1 MSDQVF
7 EDNFDIFL
15 CYFLY
20 RVAKDLGIDLDV
32 IRIVFECCLD
42 SVLKD
47 LEVMM
52 ALLFST
58 FYIISIQFPDN
69 AKPMPRRMRS
79 RSQYYSAKPMSKQMR
94 SRCQDECEAD
104 VNIMRSLC
112 QEKCEADVSI
122 ILRSRCQNK
131 CEADVRMNAKPMS
144 I

>member
-1 MSDQVF
+1 MF

-20 RVAKDLGIDLDV
+20 RVGKDLGIDLEV
-32 IRIVFECCLD
+32 IRIVVGCCLD
-42 SVLKD
+42 MFLND
-47 LEVMM
+47 LEVIT
-52 ALLFST
+52 ASFLST
-58 FYIISIQFPDN
+58 FYTISMQFLDN
-69 AKPMPRRMRS
+69 AKPKPRRMRN

-94 SRCQDECEAD
+94 SRFQDECEGD

-112 QEKCEADVSI
+112 KEKCEADVSI